1 MKCIKSKADGTIK
14 RVTDEVASTTV
25 GAKWNYVS
33 KSEWKQATRV
43 VVEVTA
49 PTVVE
54 ETTVAEKQLKR
65 KRQKQK

>member
-14 RVTDEVASTTV
+14 RVTDVEAFQMV
-25 GAKWNYVS
+25 GSKWNYAS

-49 PTVVE
+49 PAVVE

-65 KRQKQK
+65 KKKK